1 MAIFS
6 GETCGV
12 CPYGAGF
19 APTVLPTAAVPVA
32 AEPVDPTM
40 DLEAST
46 DGRGKN
52 DETCMLFGT
61 YMERTWYLFGKRTLI
76 CRFTRN
82 NASCEATKQAVAKG

>member
-32 AEPVDPTM
+32 AEPVDPMM

-46 DGRGKN
+46 DGRGKMMKN
-52 DETCMLFGT
+52 VCCLVPIWKEHG
-61 YMERTWYLFGKRTLI
+61 I
-76 CRFTRN
+76 CLVK
-82 NASCEATKQAVAKG
+82 EL

>member
-19 APTVLPTAAVPVA
+19 APTVLPTAAVSVA

-46 DGRGKN
+46 DGRGKMMKHVSIWK
-52 DETCMLFGT
+52 EHG
-61 YMERTWYLFGKRTLI
+61 I
-76 CRFTRN
+76 CLVK
-82 NASCEATKQAVAKG
+82 EL